1 MGTGPIVLIM
11 IQTEISGDKWY
22 TQQHT
27 VSMSGSRLQNHICQ
41 LPNPQFPDRDFTA
54 KNIRGFTSNTKI
66 PNSSDRYPETPKR
79 AHWISAQRAHNSSQ
93 TLKHNWDHNHTHCD
107 KDGPNRPKSSRQKQM
122 RTAQILHIME
132 TDSQTTGTLTD
143 LTQNPL
149 NRKTEVLITQEHHI
163 ILR

>member
-1 MGTGPIVLIM
+1 
-11 IQTEISGDKWY
+11 
-22 TQQHT
+22 
-27 VSMSGSRLQNHICQ
+27 MSGSRLQNHICQ

-54 KNIRGFTSNTKI
+54 KNIRGFISNTKT

-79 AHWISAQRAHNSSQ
+79 AHWISAQRVHNSSQ

-107 KDGPNRPKSSRQKQM
+107 KDAPNRPKSSRQKQT

-149 NRKTEVLITQEHHI
+149 NRKTDVLIITQEHNI
-163 ILR
+163 ILRLISQTNEKFATCA